1 MKLHSSLKKKHK
13 LLPSDKYLPSVY
25 PTEGIFTFYYERT
38 GLTMEPDF
46 KKLNE
51 RFPNRNWG
59 EIYRRIQNGE
69 PVATSLKMAIDRY
82 TPDK

>member
-1 MKLHSSLKKKHK
+1 MKLHSSRRKKHK
-13 LLPSDKYLPSVY
+13 LLPSDNTLPAVYL
-25 PTEGIFTFYYERT
+25 TAGFFTFYYERT

-51 RFPNRNWG
+51 RFPNVMG

-69 PVATSLKMAIDRY
+69 SVAISKMAIDRY